1 MLIKGLLMSPT
12 LPATMV
18 RRGQSL
24 TVLSVLLVIQR
35 DRHGIAITETE
46 KLYGAREEPA
56 REAAMT

>member
-1 MLIKGLLMSPT
+1 MSPT